1 MGFLRGSQT
10 DISPPLEPGEAYD
23 WLILCSLVLCSEWAF
38 YACFEGFFLRALRDS
53 EGICV
58 WDSGASRPRFARE
71 VKTVWLQQ
79 LLVVPCDGGNCC
91 TRELRV
97 GSFEVLL
104 PVP

>member
-1 MGFLRGSQT
+1 MRVLRGSF
-10 DISPPLEPGEAYD
+10 
-23 WLILCSLVLCSEWAF
+23 CVLW
-38 YACFEGFFLRALRDS
+38 DS
-53 EGICV
+53 ECICV
-58 WDSGASRPRFARE
+58 WDSWASPSRFARQ